1 MPFCGNCGSQV
12 PDGLKFCP
20 NCGKPLVAAL
30 SPAQEPVQSVVQQS
44 VPVQPVPQPIP
55 EPVQQPVPQPMP
67 EPVQNTVPVQPVPQP
82 MPEPV
87 QNTVPVQPAP
97 QPVPQTVPEP
107 VQNTVPVQPAPQP
120 AQNAAPKPPAQ
131 QPKKNNNM
139 PMILGI
145 AGGVVALIIACIL
158 IGGVIGSKASAGDPN
173 SLSNMLYQAAYNRQY
188 TSGGS
193 SGGAA
198 AKTGSPSEGGDAGAA
213 SAGGGIAIADYA
225 SVSGSTYETDAFSVL
240 VPDGWAAFPVK
251 NSSGDGMDPLKLN
264 LIKGGTSEDDLWTKN
279 SIKIEV
285 ANYSASYSVYTDV
298 YNSYEDVELKL
309 GDYTY
314 TGPAGEY
321 SGGWE
326 CAMLSAV
333 NGEGYVAGSVFY
345 KVNDEVISLSDADV
359 QAILA
364 SIKVK

>member
-44 VPVQPVPQPIP
+44 VPVQPVPQQ
-55 EPVQQPVPQPMP
+55 VQQPVQK
-67 EPVQNTVPVQPVPQP
+67 PVQNNVPPTSGQ
-82 MPEPV
+82 
-87 QNTVPVQPAP
+87 A
-97 QPVPQTVPEP
+97 
-107 VQNTVPVQPAPQP
+107 
-120 AQNAAPKPPAQ
+120 KS
-131 QPKKNNNM
+131 KKNNM
-139 PMILGI
+139 PLILGI
-145 AGGVVALIIACIL
+145 AGGAVALILVIVG
-158 IGGVIGSKASAGDPN
+158 IGKAVGGAASAGDAN

-188 TSGGS
+188 TGGGSS
-193 SGGAA
+193 SGGAT
-198 AKTGSPSEGGDAGAA
+198 AKTGSPSEGGDTAAAA
-213 SAGGGIAIADYA
+213 SGGIAIADYA
-225 SVSGSTYETDAFSVL
+225 SVSGSTYETDVFSVL
-240 VPDGWAAFPVK
+240 VPDGWTALPVK
-251 NSSGDGMDPLKLN
+251 DMWNEGAMDQKKVN
-264 LIKGGTSEDDLWTKN
+264 LVKGGTSDDDLWSKN

-285 ANYSASYSVYTDV
+285 ADNASYSVYTDAFS
-298 YNSYEDVELKL
+298 SYEEVELKL